1 MTATSTL
8 IAPARSWTIS
18 ESARPAASPPV
29 VGPVSGQERIEA
41 IDILRG
47 VAILGILIL
56 NMGLFSMPE
65 DAPVRGLA
73 PNAVDRAVETLI
85 LFFAQE
91 KFKTLFSFLFGL
103 GLAVQMMRAEARGAR
118 FLPLYVRRL
127 CVLWLIGV
135 AHFLLLWD
143 GDILHDYA
151 LDGFI
156 LLLFRRRSPKTLLVC
171 AGIFLCIPLLFFGL
185 STYYSITRHVTPQ
198 LMNWIPFD
206 DPAEDQK
213 TIDETRRIYSRGTY
227 VEMITFRARELPED
241 IPPEIDHAYI
251 LTIFLLGFYAGRR
264 RIVHDVSAHLPFI
277 RRVQRWGLIIGVA
290 GNAAFA
296 AGGAFYPSPTSVMQN
311 VGRMCLL

>member
-1 MTATSTL
+1 MSAF
-8 IAPARSWTIS
+8 PHTI
-18 ESARPAASPPV
+18 ESPAA
-29 VGPVSGQERIEA
+29 VGPVPGQERIEA

-47 VAILGILIL
+47 AAILGILIV
-56 NMGLFSMPE
+56 NMGIFSMPAE
-65 DAPVRGLA
+65 LA
-73 PNAVDRAVETLI
+73 AQQQWPNAIDRTAETLI
-85 LFFAQE
+85 LFFVQE

-118 FLPLYVRRL
+118 FLPLYLRRL
-127 CVLWLIGV
+127 SVLWLIGV

-151 LDGFI
+151 LDACI
-156 LLLFRRRSPKTLLVC
+156 LLLFRRRSLKTLLVW

-251 LTIFLLGFYAGRR
+251 LTIFLLGFYAGQRR
-264 RIVHDVSAHLPFI
+264 
-277 RRVQRWGLIIGVA
+277 
-290 GNAAFA
+290 
-296 AGGAFYPSPTSVMQN
+296 
-311 VGRMCLL
+311 